1 MGISVPKWKTLSGE
15 EVPDVE
21 AFVKAATTQGQPV
34 HIGTDSLQCGRY
46 TAFVTVVA
54 ILNPPKG
61 GRAIYCRET
70 VPRITSLRERLLKE
84 VWKSVELGMKLGPE
98 MGDLTIHID
107 ANPNEKYMSSRYVQE
122 LVGLVVS
129 QGFRSEIKPNAWCA
143 THAADWTGR
152 HL

>member
-1 MGISVPKWKTLSGE
+1 M
-15 EVPDVE
+15 E
-21 AFVKAATTQGQPV
+21 AFIKAVASKDQPV

-61 GRAIYCRET
+61 GRAIYSRET

-84 VWKSVELGMKLGPE
+84 VWKSVELGMALAP
-98 MGDLTIHID
+98 HIQGELNVHVD

-129 QGFRSEIKPNAWCA
+129 QGFRAHIKPEAWCA
-143 THAADWTGR
+143 THAADWTVR